1 MGLDMRFN
9 NTFIRCLTAAL
20 LMVSLFCVCSIAGST
35 PDVYAAS
42 ETENLIEST
51 GAEIVPFGEQTEWV
65 YRVVNGRLQMRLWSI
80 TYGIW
85 RTEWLWV

>member
-1 MGLDMRFN
+1 M
-9 NTFIRCLTAAL
+9 RCLIVAL
-20 LMVSLFCVCSIAGST
+20 LMVSLFWVCPIAGST

-42 ETENLIEST
+42 ETESFIESS
-51 GAEIVPFGEQTEWV
+51 GEEIVPFGEQTEWV
-65 YRVVNGRLQMRLWSI
+65 YRVVDGRLQMRLWSI